1 MSEPDDPRDERTDS
15 LLGGARPALR
25 GRPFARGGV
34 CQDHR
39 RGPLSPPPEKV
50 RLAASLLGCYLAGMA
65 TTGIWRPTGD
75 GRLQP
80 SREPVAT
87 SQEPPSSLASSPRP
101 VGVAGRRVA
110 PEEMSRAELLRRSAD
125 RRLLEHGDVKLAVR
139 GYEHFLDL
147 SSAEQRAI
155 PSREDNWLLMALKD
169 ARSKEMKHV
178 PIEQD

>member
-15 LLGGARPALR
+15 LLGAHGRPCGDDRLR
-25 GRPFARGGV
+25 GVVFAKTIGV
-34 CQDHR
+34 VRFR
-39 RGPLSPPPEKV
+39 RRLK
-50 RLAASLLGCYLAGMA
+50 RCALAASLLGCYLAGMA

-155 PSREDNWLLMALKD
+155 SSREDNWLLMALKD